1 MLFVR
6 LRIEAGKR
14 SNIVLPCRLEYH
26 VLSAFFH
33 FIDAYDRVYGQKYSA
48 GVAKFIFQ
56 PLFRRVDDHRCVLI
70 EQQMADLDEPKQI
83 ALADGFGVKTVYFSL
98 IVERYSEY
106 THVVFRNDDLN
117 AHYNRNVIKEPLI
130 ES

>member
-6 LRIEAGKR
+6 LRIEAGKW

-33 FIDAYDRVYGQKYSA
+33 FIDAYDRVHGQKYPA
-48 GVAKFIFQ
+48 GVAKFFFQ
-56 PLFRRVDDHRCVLI
+56 PLFCRIDDHRCVFI

-83 ALADGFGVKTVYFSL
+83 ALADGFGMKTVYFSL

-106 THVVFRNDDLN
+106 THVVFQNGDLN
-117 AHYNRNVIKEPLI
+117 AHYNRNVINLTD
-130 ES
+130 